1 MNNNPI
7 SPALIAELVA
17 LARRAG
23 DAIMA
28 IYAQEDSYDI
38 THKGDESPLTAADL
52 AAQRVIAAGLPGL
65 LDVPIISEE
74 AALPDFSVRQGWSN
88 YWLVDPL
95 DGTKEFIARN
105 GQFTVNIALVQQGRP
120 LLGVVHVP
128 TSDTTY
134 LGVLAAQQPESLG
147 AWKYTA
153 GHSPQAI
160 RVRDLEAR
168 AAAQFRED
176 RIPKF
181 LGYFEEALAN
191 RDWMAGGRWSP
202 VDTSLFQMVAGLR
215 YMFPKRMAAI
225 EGDYPALIAL
235 HDRVTSLPGIAA
247 YLDSDRRQPFNED
260 GIFRHYPELDAA

>member
-1 MNNNPI
+1 MP
-7 SPALIAELVA
+7 
-17 LARRAG
+17 
-23 DAIMA
+23 
-28 IYAQEDSYDI
+28 YDLWYWP
-38 THKGDESPLTAADL
+38 GLPGRGEFVRLTL
-52 AAQRVIAAGLPGL
+52 EAAGLPYRDRGVEGGAEAL
-65 LDVPIISEE
+65 LANMEKGD
-74 AALPDFSVRQGWSN
+74 R
-88 YWLVDPL
+88 
-95 DGTKEFIARN
+95 
-105 GQFTVNIALVQQGRP
+105 RP
-120 LLGVVHVP
+120 FAP
-128 TSDTTY
+128 PY
-134 LGVLAAQQPESLG
+134 LRVEG
-147 AWKYTA
+147 
-153 GHSPQAI
+153 QAI
-160 RVRDLEAR
+160 AQVANLLHWLTERHDLAPHADRVWLHQLQLTISDMVAEVHNVHHPVAMMAYYHEQKPEAAR

>member
-1 MNNNPI
+1 MHP
-7 SPALIAELVA
+7 PVA
-17 LARRAG
+17 M
-23 DAIMA
+23 MA
-28 IYAQEDSYDI
+28 YYHEQ
-38 THKGDESPLTAADL
+38 KP
-52 AAQRVIAAGLPGL
+52 
-65 LDVPIISEE
+65 E
-74 AALPDFSVRQGWSN
+74 A
-88 YWLVDPL
+88 
-95 DGTKEFIARN
+95 
-105 GQFTVNIALVQQGRP
+105 
-120 LLGVVHVP
+120 
-128 TSDTTY
+128 
-134 LGVLAAQQPESLG
+134 
-147 AWKYTA
+147 
-153 GHSPQAI
+153 
-160 RVRDLEAR
+160 AR

-247 YLDSDRRQPFNED
+247 YLDSARRQPFNED